1 MTSDLLPWSYNTKKQ
16 KDPVNYMTQGKATV
30 KNVIQKQQYNFQ
42 IVDKSFYVVQLILT
56 LKAI

>member
-1 MTSDLLPWSYNTKKQ
+1 MTSDLLSRSYITKKQ

-30 KNVIQKQQYNFQ
+30 KNVKQQQYNFQ
-42 IVDKSFYVVQLILT
+42 IVDKRFYVVQLILT